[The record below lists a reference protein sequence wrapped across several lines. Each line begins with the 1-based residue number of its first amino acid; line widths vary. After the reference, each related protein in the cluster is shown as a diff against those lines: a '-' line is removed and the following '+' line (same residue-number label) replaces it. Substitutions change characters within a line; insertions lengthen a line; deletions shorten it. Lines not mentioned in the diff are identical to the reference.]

1 VNACPLAVDL
11 HCYQGTNAFVMVI
24 NEKEFPVVVQAYQ
37 PTATGE
43 LFVAEQM
50 VNTQAEADTFSS
62 RYAGYIIKARVVKDD
77 ELITDRRT
85 AARRSAVHSRGI
97 PAWAIVLLLIVVLIV
112 VGFTTGWIQRT
123 FDITMR

>member
-1 VNACPLAVDL
+1 
-11 HCYQGTNAFVMVI
+11 MVI
-24 NEKEFPVVVQAYQ
+24 NETEFPVMVQAYQ

-50 VNTQAEADTFSS
+50 VNTQAEVDSFSS
-62 RYAGYIIKARVVKDD
+62 RYAGYVIKARTIKDD
-77 ELITDRRT
+77 ELNVDRRRT
-85 AARRSAVHSRGI
+85 AASRSRAAVRRGM
-97 PAWAIVLLLIVVLIV
+97 PAWAIILLILVVLVV

>member
-1 VNACPLAVDL
+1 
-11 HCYQGTNAFVMVI
+11 MVI

-50 VNTQAEADTFSS
+50 VNTQAQVDTFSS
-62 RYAGYIIKARVVKDD
+62 RYAGCVIKARVVKDD
-77 ELITDRRT
+77 ELVTDRD
-85 AARRSAVHSRGI
+85 AATRRSDVPRRGI

-123 FDITMR
+123 FDIAVR